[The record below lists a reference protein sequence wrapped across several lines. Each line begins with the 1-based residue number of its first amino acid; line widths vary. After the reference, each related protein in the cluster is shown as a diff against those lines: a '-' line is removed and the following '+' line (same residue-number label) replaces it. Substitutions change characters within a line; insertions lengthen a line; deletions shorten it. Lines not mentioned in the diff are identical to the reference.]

1 MNTSLQQ
8 NLPNFQLKKTSDIIT
23 SKSGLSIF
31 HEAAMALGVGD
42 SIKRNLLKPGSN
54 RGFKPAEYIMP
65 LTLMLCGGGKEM
77 EDIREIKIDKGL
89 RELCGF
95 KRVPSAD
102 AVGQWIRKDGNLE
115 GLRKVNE
122 DFIRQVITR
131 SGKDNFTVDTDA
143 TFIETGKEC
152 AEMTYK
158 GFTAFSS
165 LLSFIADIDLCVCDD
180 YRNGAKHAG
189 SGIEE
194 QIIHTHQLLKS
205 LGKNFKYFRSDSAAY
220 KADVFNFCEDKKII
234 FTIAADQDK
243 AVKEAIRAIPET
255 AWKKLCDEDGNDTGR
270 QYAETVH
277 CMNKTKNAFTLI
289 VQRWVNRQPD
299 LFEQDLW
306 RHYIIAT
313 NNYKKSSPEIIRFHN
328 KRGNSENYN
337 KEVKNGFGMEY
348 APSRI
353 LEANGV
359 YFRLGMLAY
368 NLTVA
373 VKRLFLGDN
382 WIKKTIS
389 TLRWQMIFVAGK
401 VVKHGRQL
409 YLKIAEEYFD
419 LYAEIRQKIASV
431 AQTEFS

>member
-1 MNTSLQQ
+1 MTISLQQ
-8 NLPNFQLKKTSDIIT
+8 NLPNFQLKKTSDTIT

-31 HEAAMALGVGD
+31 HEAAIALGVGD
-42 SIKRNLLKPGSN
+42 SIKRNLPKPGSN
-54 RGFKPAEYIMP
+54 RGLRPDEYIMP
-65 LTLMLCGGGKEM
+65 LILMFCGGGKEM

-89 RELCGF
+89 RKLCGF
-95 KRVPSAD
+95 KNVPSAD
-102 AVGQWIRKDGNLE
+102 AIGQWIRKEDNLE

-122 DFIRQVITR
+122 DFIKQVIMF

-143 TFIETGKEC
+143 TFIETEKKC
-152 AEMTYK
+152 AQMTYK

-165 LLSFIADIDLCVCDD
+165 LLSFISDLDLCVCDD

-189 SGIEE
+189 AGIED
-194 QIIHTHQLLKS
+194 QIMDTHKLLTS
-205 LGKNFKYFRSDSAAY
+205 LGKKFKYFRSDSAAY
-220 KADVFNFCEDKKII
+220 KANVFNFCEDTEIV

-243 AVKEAIRAIPET
+243 AVKEAIRAIPEK
-255 AWKKLCDEDGNDTGR
+255 AWKKLKDETGKTTGR
-270 QYAETVH
+270 QYAKTVH
-277 CMNKTKNAFTLI
+277 SMNKTKKAFTLI

-299 LFEQDLW
+299 LFEQDYW
-306 RHYIIAT
+306 RYYVIAT
-313 NNYKKSSPEIIRFHN
+313 NDYARSTPDIIRFHN

-337 KEVKNGFGMEY
+337 KEMKNGFGMEY

-353 LEANGV
+353 LKANGV

-368 NLTVA
+368 NVTIA
-373 VKRLFLGDN
+373 VKRFFLGKD

-409 YLKIAEEYFD
+409 YLKIAKEYFD
-419 LYAEIRQKIASV
+419 LYAGIRQKIASV
-431 AQTEFS
+431 APPEFL

>member
-1 MNTSLQQ
+1 MTISLQQ
-8 NLPNFQLKKTSDIIT
+8 NLPNFQLEKTSDTIT

-42 SIKRNLLKPGSN
+42 SIESNLLKPGSN

-95 KRVPSAD
+95 KKMPSAD
-102 AVGQWIRKDGNLE
+102 AIGQWIRKDGNLE

-122 DFIRQVITR
+122 DFIRQVIMR

-143 TFIETGKEC
+143 TFIETEKKC

-189 SGIEE
+189 AGIEE
-194 QIIHTHQLLKS
+194 QIIYTHRLLKS
-205 LGKNFKYFRSDSAAY
+205 LGKKFKCFRSDSAAY

-243 AVKEAIRAIPET
+243 AVKESIKAIPET
-255 AWKKLCDEDGNDTGR
+255 AWKKLYDEDGNDTGR

-277 CMNKTKNAFTLI
+277 CMNKTKKAFTLI
-289 VQRWVNRQPD
+289 VQRWANHQPD
-299 LFEQDLW
+299 LFEQDSW
-306 RHYIIAT
+306 RHYVIAT
-313 NNYKKSSPEIIRFHN
+313 NDYKKNSPEIICFHN

-353 LEANGV
+353 LKANGV

-368 NLTVA
+368 NLTIA
-373 VKRLFLGDN
+373 VKRLFLSDG

-401 VVKHGRQL
+401 VVRHGRQL
-409 YLKIAEEYFD
+409 YLKITKEYFD

-431 AQTEFS
+431 AQIEFS